1 MINVENLSQ
10 DVIVVALLFYHLS
23 NLEKRI
29 TQETFTDFTAAII
42 LRWKVITVVYYYA
55 LCVPAHLLSLL

>member
-10 DVIVVALLFYHLS
+10 DEIDVIVVALLFYHLS

-42 LRWKVITVVYYYA
+42 LR
-55 LCVPAHLLSLL
+55 